1 MPANVGDVAPDFS
14 LPDQTGEHVSLSKF
28 SGEKLVVLAF
38 HVFDFTGGW
47 TNQVSSFSRA
57 TTQFEKSNAQVL
69 GISCDSQHSHRAWSN
84 SLGNI
89 QYPLLA
95 DFNPHGDMAKRYG
108 LFNEANGAPK
118 RAIVIV
124 DKSGIIKF
132 REEYP
137 PGVLPSPEDILS
149 ELIRIG

>member
-1 MPANVGDVAPDFS
+1 MPGQVGEVAPEFK
-14 LPDQTGEHVSLSKF
+14 LPSGDGDISLSDYRGK
-28 SGEKLVVLAF
+28 KIVVLSF

-95 DFNPHGDMAKRYG
+95 DFNPHGDMAKSYG

>member
-1 MPANVGDVAPDFS
+1 M
-14 LPDQTGEHVSLSKF
+14 
-28 SGEKLVVLAF
+28 
-38 HVFDFTGGW
+38 
-47 TNQVSSFSRA
+47 
-57 TTQFEKSNAQVL
+57 

-95 DFNPHGDMAKRYG
+95 DFNPHGHMTKRYE
-108 LFNEANGAPK
+108 LFNDANGAPK
-118 RAIVIV
+118 RAIIIV
-124 DKSGIIKF
+124 DKSGIIRF

-149 ELIRIG
+149 EVIRIG

>member
-1 MPANVGDVAPDFS
+1 
-14 LPDQTGEHVSLSKF
+14 
-28 SGEKLVVLAF
+28 
-38 HVFDFTGGW
+38 
-47 TNQVSSFSRA
+47 
-57 TTQFEKSNAQVL
+57 
-69 GISCDSQHSHRAWSN
+69 
-84 SLGNI
+84 
-89 QYPLLA
+89 
-95 DFNPHGDMAKRYG
+95 MAKRYG